1 MPELIFEM
9 ITSTKSLKMLMN
21 EYNYSYQEVSLL
33 NPRLRNEG
41 HIGELVYLYKKQSK
55 SFDKN
60 RITAD
65 INYLLLLH
73 RLYIISYINSFNDI
87 DIVENELINKVES
100 FSKYYIK
107 EKSILFNKNI
117 ISLLENIKSF
127 TKEILNKS
135 NNVSP
140 IKTKIK
146 DNISLFN
153 NLLIENQY
161 SCSPEKIKEK
171 VETILLSII
180 KIINNNYYDSFNIL
194 IDI

>member
-21 EYNYSYQEVSLL
+21 EYNSSYQEVSLL

-161 SCSPEKIKEK
+161 SWSP
-171 VETILLSII
+171 
-180 KIINNNYYDSFNIL
+180 
-194 IDI
+194 

>member
-21 EYNYSYQEVSLL
+21 EYNSSYQEVSLL

-73 RLYIISYINSFNDI
+73 RLYIISYINS
-87 DIVENELINKVES
+87 
-100 FSKYYIK
+100 
-107 EKSILFNKNI
+107 
-117 ISLLENIKSF
+117 
-127 TKEILNKS
+127 
-135 NNVSP
+135 
-140 IKTKIK
+140 
-146 DNISLFN
+146 
-153 NLLIENQY
+153 
-161 SCSPEKIKEK
+161 
-171 VETILLSII
+171 
-180 KIINNNYYDSFNIL
+180 
-194 IDI
+194 